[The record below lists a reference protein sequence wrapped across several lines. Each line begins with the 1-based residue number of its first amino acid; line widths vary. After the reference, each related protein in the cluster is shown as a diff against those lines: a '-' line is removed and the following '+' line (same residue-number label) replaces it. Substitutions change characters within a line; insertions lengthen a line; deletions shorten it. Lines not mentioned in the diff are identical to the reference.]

1 MYNFTCVFF
10 YVISRR
16 MRWAGH
22 IARMGD
28 KKSAYMVSVV
38 RPDGKRPLERPIST
52 WEDNSKM
59 YFQEVGL
66 GEMDWIALAQYRD
79 RWRALANAVMNL
91 LFP

>member
-1 MYNFTCVFF
+1 
-10 YVISRR
+10 

-38 RPDGKRPLERPIST
+38 RPDGKRPLGRPIST
-52 WEDNSKM
+52 WEDNIKM